1 MNKRRGKAL
10 TGEFKNE
17 VLHFGKLL
25 AQFEDLVFFSVS
37 LGGQEEQSLAVVL
50 ENFDIER
57 CKLPP
62 RSFADKINTIAEKNS
77 FVSPIVELG
86 ITPDNKPFFISSE
99 PSGCSLEE
107 YIFNSKNDF
116 KAFFNGLFRAFLAL
130 KKDEVYLS
138 YDDRRMIYPDSMPC
152 ILFPAIKSIVINS
165 EGTEESYEI
174 DQDALIMRGFSKL
187 FINAYTNNIRLFEG
201 KIIDEDEIADLN
213 PGQFFAFLE
222 TLGDRIV
229 PEEGEGELSA
239 STGLMHNFRAK
250 LINLLPV
257 VRTVILKFLGLQPK
271 IQIGIGLAAVLILF
285 IISGMTSGPKI
296 EKVGTEQVKQV
307 RVMDEP
313 VKQMTKNI
321 PPEKERVKEQVKEQ
335 EKEPEKE
342 QGKEIKSREVDSTEL
357 PKKGPEGVR
366 SAEIKEILS
375 KIQAMGKVIPGSEID
390 FLIKNAKSDDFEIR
404 IASIRTLGEKAPK
417 GLESVRSALI
427 DCLKDD
433 DYLVRGFA
441 VTSLTA
447 YLEADSMAILE
458 SHKVSE
464 ESEVVV
470 AAIDR
475 AIDRLSSLGKV
486 R

>member
-25 AQFEDLVFFSVS
+25 SKFEDLVFFSVS

-62 RSFADKINTIAEKNS
+62 RLYADKINAIAEKNS

-86 ITPDNKPFFISSE
+86 ITPDNKPFFISHQ
-99 PSGCSLEE
+99 PSGSSLEE
-107 YIFNSKNDF
+107 YNFNSKEDF

-130 KKDEVYLS
+130 KKDEVYLT

-152 ILFPAIKSIVINS
+152 ILFPAMQSIVINS
-165 EGTEESYEI
+165 ESTEESFEI
-174 DQDALIMRGFSKL
+174 DQDGLVMRGFSKL
-187 FINAYTNNIRLFEG
+187 FINSYANNIQLFEG
-201 KIIDEDEIADLN
+201 KIIDEDEVADLN

-222 TLGDRIV
+222 TLGDRPV
-229 PEEGEGELSA
+229 PEEGEGEFSA
-239 STGLMHNFRAK
+239 STGLMHNVRAK

-257 VRTVILKFLGLQPK
+257 VRTVILKFHGLQPK
-271 IQIGIGLAAVLILF
+271 FQIGIGLAVLLILF
-285 IISGMTSGPKI
+285 IISGMSSGPKI

-307 RVMDEP
+307 PVMHEP
-313 VKQMTKNI
+313 VKQIAKDI
-321 PPEKERVKEQVKEQ
+321 PPEKERVKE
-335 EKEPEKE
+335 PERE
-342 QGKEIKSREVDSTEL
+342 QGNEIKSREVDSTDL

-366 SAEIKEILS
+366 SVEIKEILS